1 MTREPTS
8 SGSSLN
14 GTSPTVHFVHSAKQ
28 GAERAPTQARPATL
42 RTTEHGATSGQVRSV
57 AAGAAH
63 DMAALLMAI
72 DSNLDL
78 LSAEWLSKE
87 GTESVRSLR
96 TVNSYLRGLTRELR
110 RAGSESA
117 TSQRRET
124 SLAVW
129 WLDMAEL
136 LRALHGDQFVVRADI
151 PADLPGI
158 FIKSQHLSQIVLNLV
173 ANAAHASAETEPAG
187 PTHGGL
193 PDESR
198 SAGVDILARAAPDG
212 KFVSLTIA
220 DHGPGMS
227 PSVLARA
234 GEPSFTTRA
243 DHGGTGLGLAMV
255 RRLVGA
261 AGGSVRFS
269 SAVGAGTTVTI
280 HLPSGPGGQERAAAS
295 EPTGEVSPET
305 DEGPFPDSSERPLPS

>member
-1 MTREPTS
+1 MMVPRLAPSPGEDQRVEGIEPMTREPTS

-14 GTSPTVHFVHSAKQ
+14 GTSPTVHSVHSAKQ

-63 DMAALLMAI
+63 DMAAILMAI

-87 GTESVRSLR
+87 GAESVRSLR

-117 TSQRRET
+117 TSQTRDT

-173 ANAAHASAETEPAG
+173 A
-187 PTHGGL
+187 
-193 PDESR
+193 
-198 SAGVDILARAAPDG
+198 
-212 KFVSLTIA
+212 
-220 DHGPGMS
+220 
-227 PSVLARA
+227 
-234 GEPSFTTRA
+234 
-243 DHGGTGLGLAMV
+243 
-255 RRLVGA
+255 
-261 AGGSVRFS
+261 
-269 SAVGAGTTVTI
+269 
-280 HLPSGPGGQERAAAS
+280 
-295 EPTGEVSPET
+295 
-305 DEGPFPDSSERPLPS
+305 